1 LIGIRAREAG
11 AAAVE
16 AVIVV
21 PVAMTI
27 VLFAVQACI
36 WAHAAAEVENAAARG
51 NEIADIS
58 AGATGP
64 GVEAAQESLREGAS
78 SLVLTPTVQSEVL
91 PGDRIEISV
100 RGRAE
105 SILPWLVLPVE
116 AERIGTIQEFRTDR

>member
-1 LIGIRAREAG
+1 LTRIRAREVG

-36 WAHAAAEVENAAARG
+36 WAHAAAEVESAAAHG
-51 NEIADIS
+51 NEVADVS
-58 AGATGP
+58 GGATGP
-64 GVEAAQESLREGAS
+64 GIQAAQQSLKVGAS
-78 SLVLTPTVQSEVL
+78 SLVLSPTVQSEVL
-91 PGDRIEISV
+91 QGDRIEISV

-105 SILPWLVLPVE
+105 SILPWLMLPVQ
-116 AERIGTIQEFRTDR
+116 AERIGTIQEFRSDR